1 MSRKKTSNET
11 IFVQIASYRDPELLP
26 TLKDMLANAK
36 WPENLRICIAWQHA
50 EEDTWDNLDDYKD
63 DSRFKIMDI
72 SYKDAKG
79 VCWARNRLQRYYN
92 GETYT
97 LQLDSH
103 HRFTK
108 NWDETLID
116 MLKGLQKKGHKKP
129 LITAYLPG
137 YFPNN
142 DPEGRNIE
150 VWYTTI
156 DRYMPEGPVFII
168 PGYVHNWK
176 EIKEPIPAR
185 FYSGHFAFT
194 LGSFVHDIPHD
205 PDLYFHGEETSISI
219 RAFTHGYDLFHPH
232 ILIIWHEYTREGKTR
247 HWDDHAFSSL
257 DQFSFRKYRAL
268 LGIDNESR
276 EGLDFVCYDL
286 GKERT
291 LEEFERYVGLDFKG
305 RRIHKHTLE
314 HKLLPIPSMSDDAW
328 EKSLVQRFK
337 YCINVYKESLTE
349 TDYDCWVIAFKD
361 ENGKEII
368 RLDADEN
375 EIKTILA
382 TNTPGQFY
390 NIWREFDYNGVPAK
404 WLLWP
409 HSKSKEWNHKIIEQE
424 IPR

>member
-1 MSRKKTSNET
+1 
-11 IFVQIASYRDPELLP
+11 
-26 TLKDMLANAK
+26 
-36 WPENLRICIAWQHA
+36 
-50 EEDTWDNLDDYKD
+50 
-63 DSRFKIMDI
+63 
-72 SYKDAKG
+72 
-79 VCWARNRLQRYYN
+79 
-92 GETYT
+92 
-97 LQLDSH
+97 
-103 HRFTK
+103 
-108 NWDETLID
+108 
-116 MLKGLQKKGHKKP
+116 MLKGLQSKGHKKP
-129 LITAYLPG
+129 LLTAYLPG
-137 YFPNN
+137 YFPKN

-150 VWYTTI
+150 VWHTNY
-156 DRYMPEGPVFII
+156 DRFMPEGPIFIT
-168 PGYVHNWK
+168 PDYVPNWRD
-176 EIKEPIPAR
+176 IKEPIPAR
-185 FYSGHFAFT
+185 LYSGHFAFT

-205 PDLYFHGEETSISI
+205 PDLYFHGEETSIAI

-232 ILIIWHEYTREGKTR
+232 IPIIWHEYTREGKTR
-247 HWDDHAFSSL
+247 HWDDHAFSPL

-337 YCINVYKESLTE
+337 YCINVYKGSLTE

-409 HSKSKEWNHKIIEQE
+409 HSKSKEWNHEIIEQE